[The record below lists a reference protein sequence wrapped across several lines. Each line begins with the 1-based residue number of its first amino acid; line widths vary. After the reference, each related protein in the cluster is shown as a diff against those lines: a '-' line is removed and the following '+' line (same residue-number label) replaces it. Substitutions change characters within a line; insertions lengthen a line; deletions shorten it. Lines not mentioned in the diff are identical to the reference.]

1 MRLSTSWMYQQ
12 SLSTMLSQQ
21 SALAATQNQVDT
33 GNRINVAS
41 DDPAGAGQIVS
52 LNHVIAA
59 NSQYS
64 STIDSSTTRLNTEAS
79 TLTSINSALDTAR
92 TAALQAI
99 NGTLSSSDRNSLA
112 SQLSQI
118 RDQLVQLTNTTD
130 SNGNALFAGTSTTKT
145 PFQVG
150 LNGNVTYGGND
161 AQQLS
166 SVGSGLQIATSDPG
180 SALFMNIPTGN
191 GSFEASAG
199 SANTGTLLVGSNSV
213 TDLNAWNSAAA
224 GSGGGYTITFGTGG
238 AWSATDANGNAVLDS
253 SGNPVTGTY
262 TDGGS
267 ISFNGM
273 TIAMSGKPAAGDSV
287 SVTTGGQQDIFSTL
301 TNMINALQSGSTS
314 DTQLTNTMSR
324 QIESIDQTQSA
335 ISSVQV
341 SIGGRLDTLQQ
352 QQGAYQDLNVTYQ
365 TALSDVQGADA
376 YTAISNLSLQQTA
389 LQASQQMFAQVK
401 SMSLFNYLK

>member
-1 MRLSTSWMYQQ
+1 MYQQ

-59 NSQYS
+59 NTQYS
-64 STIDSSTTRLNTEAS
+64 NNIDSATTRLNTEAS
-79 TLTSINSALDTAR
+79 TLSTATSVLDNAR
-92 TAALQAI
+92 TLALQAV
-99 NGTLSSSDRNSLA
+99 NGTLSTSDRQSLA
-112 SQLSQI
+112 SQLTQI
-118 RDQLVQLTNTTD
+118 RAQLVQLANTTD
-130 SNGNALFAGTSTTKT
+130 TNGNALFAGTSTATT

-150 LNGNVTYGGND
+150 LNGNVTYSGNN
-161 AQQLS
+161 AQQFS
-166 SVGSGLQIATSDPG
+166 SVGAGMQVATSDPG
-180 SALFMNIPTGN
+180 AGLFMNIPMGN

-199 SANTGTLLVGSNSV
+199 SANTGTLIVGSNSV
-213 TDLNAWNSAAA
+213 TDLAAWNSASAT
-224 GSGGGYTITFGTGG
+224 SGGGYTITFGTGG
-238 AWSATDANGNAVLDS
+238 TWTAADANGNPVLDS
-253 SGNPVTGTY
+253 SGNPVGGTY

-273 TIAMSGKPAAGDSV
+273 TMAMSGTPAAGDTV

-301 TNMINALQSGSTS
+301 TNMINTLQNGSTT
-314 DTQLTNTMSR
+314 DTQLTNVMSR

-335 ISSVQV
+335 ISAVQV
-341 SIGGRLDTLQQ
+341 SVGGRLDTVTQ
-352 QQGAYQDLNVTYQ
+352 QQGAYSDLNVTYQ

>member
-41 DDPAGAGQIVS
+41 DDPAGAGQVVS

-59 NSQYS
+59 NAQYS
-64 STIDSSTTRLNTEAS
+64 STIDTASTRLNTEAS
-79 TLTSINSALDTAR
+79 TLSTVNSVLDSAR
-92 TAALQAI
+92 TLALQAV
-99 NGTLSSSDRNSLA
+99 NGTLSASDRGSVA
-112 SQLSQI
+112 SQLSQL
-118 RDQLVQLTNTTD
+118 RDQLLQLANTTD

-145 PFQVG
+145 PFQMDA
-150 LNGNVTYGGND
+150 NGVVSYGGNN
-161 AQQLS
+161 AQQRS
-166 SVGSGLQIATSDPG
+166 AVGSGLQVPSSDPG
-180 SALFMNIPTGN
+180 SGLFMNIPTGN
-191 GSFEASAG
+191 GTFEASAG

-213 TDLNAWNSAAA
+213 TDLNAWNSAS
-224 GSGGGYTITFGTGG
+224 GTSGGGYTITFGAGG

-273 TIAMSGKPAAGDSV
+273 TMAMSGTPAAGDTV
-287 SVTTGGQQDIFSTL
+287 SLTSGGQQDVFSTL
-301 TNMINALQSGSTS
+301 TNMINALQSGNTS
-314 DTQLTNTMSR
+314 DTQLTNVMSR
-324 QIESIDQTQSA
+324 QIESIDQAQSA

-365 TALSDVQGADA
+365 GALSDVQGADA